1 MLCLYFKKPWKPIRG
16 VQNDMNLPFFIA
28 HRIYRDNDSG
38 KRVSRPAVLIAM
50 TGIAIGLAVM
60 VIAVFIIAGFKEEVR
75 NKIAGFGAHIQISG
89 LEAVNMYD
97 AVPVVADD
105 SLMKLVSGYPDV
117 KHVQRY
123 SINPG
128 MVKTDD
134 AFQGMILKGIG
145 PEYDVSFFHE
155 HLLEGRLP
163 QFSDSVASNE
173 VLVSRSLADKLK
185 LSLGDKIDTYYI
197 EEEVRARRLEI
208 TGIYQTNFSEYDNL
222 YLLTDLYLVN
232 RLNKWE
238 SGQASGLELSLNDY
252 NCLYETTWQI
262 ASDLNGYTDQ
272 YGKEYCVRNIE
283 QLNPQVFAWL
293 GILDVNIWVILV
305 LMVGVAGFTMVSGL
319 LIIIIE
325 RTSMI
330 GILKSLGA
338 DNTTI
343 RKVFLWFSVFLIGRG
358 MLWGNVIG
366 MGFYFLQHYTGVFKL
381 DPETYYMDTVPVSFN
396 IWAFVLLNVGTLLVS
411 VLMLLG
417 PSYLITRIRPAN
429 SMRYE

>member
-1 MLCLYFKKPWKPIRG
+1 
-16 VQNDMNLPFFIA
+16 MNFPFFVA
-28 HRIYRDNDSG
+28 RRIYRDNDSS

-60 VIAVFIIAGFKEEVR
+60 VIAVFIIAGFKGEVR
-75 NKIAGFGAHIQISG
+75 NKIVGFGAHIQIAC
-89 LEAVNMYD
+89 LDAVNMYD

-105 SLMKLVSGYPDV
+105 TLVQFVSCYPGV

-123 SINPG
+123 AIKPG

-134 AFQGMILKGIG
+134 AFQGMILKGLG
-145 PEYDVSFFHE
+145 PEYDTVFFHE

-163 QFSDSVASNE
+163 QFSDSVSSNE
-173 VLVSRSLADKLK
+173 VLVSRSLADKLR

-197 EEEVRARRLEI
+197 EDEVRARRLEI

-222 YLLTDLYLVN
+222 YLLTDLCLVN

-238 SGQASGLELSLNDY
+238 KGQASGLELSLYDY
-252 NCLYETTWQI
+252 NRLYETTWQL
-262 ASDLNGYTDQ
+262 ASDLNGYTDR

-366 MGFYFLQHYTGVFKL
+366 MGFYCLQHHTGIFKL

-396 IWAFVLLNVGTLLVS
+396 IWVFLLLNAGTLLAS